1 MRSRTPEDLS
11 GRCPRCYLPTRL
23 CLCAHVP
30 RIDTR
35 TEFIVIRHNKE
46 KEKSTNTARMA
57 ALALSRCQV
66 LTYGA
71 PGPPFDASVLEAPET
86 WLLFPDASP
95 PAPDAPPPQRLVVLD
110 GNWSQARRMMQR
122 VPALRRLPGL
132 VLPAPPVHARR
143 LRRPPHPEG
152 MSTLEAMAG
161 ALAVLEGEAQA
172 HRLYALH
179 ELMIDRVLESRGR
192 LGADARC
199 SADLLELGDER

>member
-23 CLCAHVP
+23 CLCADIP
-30 RIDTR
+30 RLDTR
-35 TEFIVIRHNKE
+35 TEFLVIRHNKE

-57 ALALSRCQV
+57 ALALTRCQV

-71 PGPPFDASVLEAPET
+71 PGAPFDASVLEAPGT
-86 WLLFPDASP
+86 WVLFPDAP
-95 PAPDAPPPQRLVVLD
+95 PPPPDAPPPQRLVVLD
-110 GNWSQARRMMQR
+110 GNWGQARRMMQR

-132 VLPAPPVHARR
+132 SLPPPPAHTRR

-161 ALAVLEGEAQA
+161 ALALLEGPAQA
-172 HRLYALH
+172 QRLYALH
-179 ELMIDRVLESRGR
+179 ERMIDRVLESRGR
-192 LGADARC
+192 LGPDAPG
-199 SADLLELGDER
+199 SADLLELRGER

>member
-1 MRSRTPEDLS
+1 MRSRTPEDLA

-23 CLCAHVP
+23 CLCAEVP

-35 TEFIVIRHNKE
+35 TEFLVIRHNKE

-71 PGPPFDASVLEAPET
+71 PGERFDASVLEQPDT
-86 WLLFPDASP
+86 WLLFPGAP
-95 PAPDAPPPQRLVVLD
+95 APAPDASLPKRLVVLD
-110 GNWSQARRMMQR
+110 GNWGQARRMVQR

-132 VLPAPPVHARR
+132 TLPPPAPDTRR

-161 ALAVLEGEAQA
+161 ALAFLEGEEKAQQ
-172 HRLYALH
+172 LYALH

-192 LGADARC
+192 LGT
-199 SADLLELGDER
+199 